1 MRNTVLLSILLSSA
15 LLADTS
21 LGEKISVAPAQ
32 ERIVNESLSTTNSS
46 QIDNN
51 QTQSHL
57 TTRVSP
63 SNIKKAFREDH
74 HRYDKRYAN
83 FDYENQGYYND
94 DGYYYG
100 YYDNHGYFY
109 NNIYFT
115 YNNLYTY
122 DDRCHR
128 RGHFDHGYHHR
139 RYYRYHRMNDWNRVH
154 CYREPN
160 VIVVGNYYDRSYYP
174 RTRYYNDPYRSNYY
188 GSPYTHYPRPAR
200 MNVTR
205 MNGRN
210 NTNHNYHSY
219 RNSYYNHGN
228 ARMNVTR
235 MQNNSRSYSHN
246 SSHRSSM
253 QRRSTTRMSSSRN
266 STGRHMGMPR

>member
-21 LGEKISVAPAQ
+21 LGEKISIGTAQ
-32 ERIVNESLSTTNSS
+32 ESIINEATPPKKSS
-46 QIDNN
+46 SNT
-51 QTQSHL
+51 QTHL
-57 TTRVSP
+57 TTQVSP

-74 HRYDKRYAN
+74 HRYDKRYAH

-100 YYDNHGYFY
+100 YYDNRGYFY

-128 RGHFDHGYHHR
+128 RGHFSYGYHHR
-139 RYYRYHRMNDWNRVH
+139 RHYRYHRRNDWNQVH

-160 VIVVGNYYDRSYYP
+160 VMVRGHYYDRSYYP
-174 RTRYYNDPYRSNYY
+174 RTRYYNDPYR
-188 GSPYTHYPRPAR
+188 RPAR

-205 MNGRN
+205 MEGHN
-210 NTNHNYHSY
+210 NTHRNYNSH
-219 RNSYYNHGN
+219 RNSYYNDGN
-228 ARMNVTR
+228 RRVNVTR
-235 MQNNSRSYSHN
+235 MQNNSRSYTN
-246 SSHRSSM
+246 LNSHRSSM
-253 QRRSTTRMSSSRN
+253 QRRSVTRMSTSRG
-266 STGRHMGMPR
+266 STGRHMGVSK